1 MECSWDKEL
10 SAKKG
15 RKYGNNVKDQLIIKR
30 KIIANTASIY
40 KRCDQEFLKVV

>member
-1 MECSWDKEL
+1 MFMRQRIIS
-10 SAKKG
+10 KKG

-40 KRCDQEFLKVV
+40 KRCDQELLKVV